1 MFLLL
6 LCFVWLYLL
15 LLLFP
20 ITTQSVCWCISN
32 SVCMYTFVFI
42 RIWQCIIILKSGL
55 LSTQVD
61 CLLCRIQCTM
71 YTLHT
76 HTSIDVLHL
85 FGPFRTS
92 ISRYCMWLCAVRNT
106 PIPWCLSQL
115 THTAID
121 GPYFDKVLRF
131 SNMFDKHII
140 KYNKYNVKRS
150 KVINDN
156 SFVLCYRSYVKMQL
170 LSSPFIYRQYR

>member
-1 MFLLL
+1 MYVCIH
-6 LCFVWLYLL
+6 LCLFEYDSV
-15 LLLFP
+15 LLF
-20 ITTQSVCWCISN
+20 
-32 SVCMYTFVFI
+32 
-42 RIWQCIIILKSGL
+42 LK
-55 LSTQVD
+55 VD
-61 CLLCRIQCTM
+61 CWAHKLIASCAVYNVQCT
-71 YTLHT
+71 HT